1 MHRNKLIGLINLT
14 ENDYYIKQVTYNRP
28 IASIPFLGRY
38 RIIDFALSNLMNAG
52 VDTVGIFLNDK
63 YRSLMDHIKSGAE
76 WDLDR
81 KNGGIFYFSPYSN
94 PEIMTQ
100 QRGDIFNY
108 FTNLDFLTEAHGD
121 YVLVTGSSMVCNI
134 DYKALLKHHLQS
146 KADITMVYKSID
158 HTDVHFDRCSTVT
171 LNEFDNVTNVGR
183 NIRRPDVLEKT
194 KKKIS
199 MEMYLVRKELL
210 VDMITNAIAT
220 GENVY
225 LTDVLHDATT
235 KYKVKGYEFKGLVK
249 SINSIEAY
257 FEASMD
263 MLNEKNIM
271 DLFFQENRIMTKVKD
286 ETPTYYAPGS
296 VVENSLIA
304 NGCHIEG
311 TVRNSIIFRRV
322 NIAQGAVVENSI
334 IMQNGEVRKGCSLDC
349 VITDKLVILTEG
361 TELKGDPKN
370 PVVVDKGTIL

>member
-1 MHRNKLIGLINLT
+1 MYRNKLIGLVNLS
-14 ENDYYIKQVTYNRP
+14 ESDYYIKQLTYNRP

-94 PEIMTQ
+94 AETMTQ
-100 QRGDIFNY
+100 LRGDIHNY
-108 FTNLDFLTEAHGD
+108 FSNLDFLTEAHGE
-121 YVLVTGSSMVCNI
+121 YVIITGSSMVCNI
-134 DYKALLKHHLQS
+134 DYQDVLKQHLET
-146 KADITMVYKSID
+146 KADVTVVYREVSQSN
-158 HTDVHFDRCSTVT
+158 VHFDRCSTVT
-171 LNEFDNVTNVGR
+171 LNEYENVVAVGK
-183 NIRRPDVLEKT
+183 NIRRKDVVDKE

-199 MEMYLVRKELL
+199 MEMYIVKKELL
-210 VDMITNAIAT
+210 VDMITDAVAT

-225 LTDVLHDATT
+225 LTDVLHYASA
-235 KYKVKGYEFKGLVK
+235 KYKVKGYKFTGLVRC
-249 SINSIEAY
+249 INSTESY
-257 FEASMD
+257 FRASMD
-263 MLNEKNIM
+263 MLDENNIV
-271 DLFFQENRIMTKVKD
+271 DLFFQDNVILTKVKD
-286 ETPTYYAPGS
+286 EVPSYYHPDS

-304 NGCHIEG
+304 NGCKIEG
-311 TVRNSIIFRRV
+311 TVRNSVIFRRV
-322 NIAQGAVVENSI
+322 NVAKGAVVENSI
-334 IMQNGEVRKGCSLDC
+334 IMQNGDIRENCSLNC
-349 VITDKLVILTEG
+349 VITDKQVIITEG